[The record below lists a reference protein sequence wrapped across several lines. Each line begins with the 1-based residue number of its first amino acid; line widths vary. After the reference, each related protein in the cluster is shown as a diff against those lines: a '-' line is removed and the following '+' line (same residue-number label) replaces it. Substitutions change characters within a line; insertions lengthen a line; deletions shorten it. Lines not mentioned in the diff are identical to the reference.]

1 MLASSPA
8 VAASPVASPA
18 AVYRRRR
25 SSAASPPR
33 RLVTVRARGGPEG
46 LEGPNEARR
55 GGGGFLAGVLLGG
68 TVFGALGLLFAP
80 QVSNLL
86 LKGRDALRMPRDDER
101 DEDSGESSLE
111 EQRTTLNQKI
121 AQCVVCQL
129 KLCARTDLALSN
141 RLNEAI
147 EAFAQEAD
155 DTVLSSATHA
165 SNGADS
171 PRLVELQLDVQR
183 PGDVRTV

>member
-1 MLASSPA
+1 M
-8 VAASPVASPA
+8 
-18 AVYRRRR
+18 
-25 SSAASPPR
+25 
-33 RLVTVRARGGPEG
+33 
-46 LEGPNEARR
+46 
-55 GGGGFLAGVLLGG
+55 
-68 TVFGALGLLFAP
+68 LFAP
-80 QVSNLL
+80 QVSSLL

-101 DEDSGESSLE
+101 DDDSGESSLE

-121 AQCVVCQL
+121 AQ
-129 KLCARTDLALSN
+129 
-141 RLNEAI
+141 LNEAI

>member
-1 MLASSPA
+1 M
-8 VAASPVASPA
+8 
-18 AVYRRRR
+18 
-25 SSAASPPR
+25 
-33 RLVTVRARGGPEG
+33 RARVGPEG

-55 GGGGFLAGVLLGG
+55 GGGGFFAGVLLGG
-68 TVFGALGLLFAP
+68 AVFGALGLLFAP
-80 QVSNLL
+80 QVSSLL

-121 AQCVVCQL
+121 AQ
-129 KLCARTDLALSN
+129 
-141 RLNEAI
+141 LNDAI

-155 DTVLSSATHA
+155 DTVLSSATHT

>member
-1 MLASSPA
+1 MA
-8 VAASPVASPA
+8 
-18 AVYRRRR
+18 
-25 SSAASPPR
+25 
-33 RLVTVRARGGPEG
+33 VRARGGPEG
-46 LEGPNEARR
+46 LEGPNEAGR
-55 GGGGFLAGVLLGG
+55 GGGDFFAGVLLGG
-68 TVFGALGLLFAP
+68 AVFGALGLLFAP
-80 QVSNLL
+80 QVSSLL

-101 DEDSGESSLE
+101 DDDSGESSLE

-121 AQCVVCQL
+121 AQ
-129 KLCARTDLALSN
+129 
-141 RLNEAI
+141 LNEAI